1 MLNADDQYTYAAI
14 NRVKQAIREKRPL
27 VIWVGAGASRW
38 ADLPS
43 WHESARKMRNAFV
56 KRAPLFQRDV
66 ADSYLTL
73 KFYPKLFQLCRDA
86 DCALFNKVLLE
97 QFNSPNLGFLY
108 EQFVKK
114 LKSIAPIQI
123 VTTNV
128 DLCLEQALG
137 MIDVIERSDL
147 ERCSDSILSE
157 VSFVAKLHGSISS
170 IRSTVFTT
178 TDYEQ
183 IVQSKAYLAA
193 IRSIFSM
200 ASVIFL
206 GHGLQDEYVLEMI
219 AENAKSRE
227 MFGNGP
233 HFLVTDSP
241 GPAEDGVHRIAYKT
255 TQHPDHRA
263 ALHVLDIIEQTRSAP
278 SIERRPAT
286 QATIQTKKQSGFYIS
301 DFRPSGTQ
309 VSGQV
314 VELGKPGDES
324 RFMGVV
330 GLGFTQGELPSSETV
345 AFHDLAVGLTCFD
358 LVFLPLE
365 SLCLLHD
372 RATPE
377 VFWALIDSGSI
388 KFVDIVAQPFF
399 LSTSESLFGDIWI
412 GRKQDSEHAEL
423 RPSMSVVRKML
434 ISAPGREVEAEVRIE
449 SLNTHVVRFS
459 DSLAFDLASMVRD
472 ALLMPRVSQLLGYS
486 DYILPNHIPRWLAY
500 PTLRL
505 AHLVE
510 TGLICNQLNI
520 RASRV
525 PFGGVSLL
533 SAAFSVKPAEQSLY
547 DYASFVMSGASGCN
561 LSGEIEKNPRSL
573 LSIIKFRESVEGE
586 ELRREVSDRL
596 ETNEGAEFSAAIEGS
611 LRRAIPM
618 AVVQAA
624 RNRFST
630 LMKTSDPNA
639 STAALWSYSHSGDMS
654 LALWREQSKRLL
666 WEHAKVHDI
675 KSDSPCLCGSGDRLR
690 DCCLR
695 PLK

>member
-1 MLNADDQYTYAAI
+1 
-14 NRVKQAIREKRPL
+14 
-27 VIWVGAGASRW
+27 
-38 ADLPS
+38 
-43 WHESARKMRNAFV
+43 
-56 KRAPLFQRDV
+56 
-66 ADSYLTL
+66 
-73 KFYPKLFQLCRDA
+73 
-86 DCALFNKVLLE
+86 
-97 QFNSPNLGFLY
+97 
-108 EQFVKK
+108 
-114 LKSIAPIQI
+114 
-123 VTTNV
+123 
-128 DLCLEQALG
+128 
-137 MIDVIERSDL
+137 
-147 ERCSDSILSE
+147 
-157 VSFVAKLHGSISS
+157 
-170 IRSTVFTT
+170 
-178 TDYEQ
+178 
-183 IVQSKAYLAA
+183 
-193 IRSIFSM
+193 
-200 ASVIFL
+200 
-206 GHGLQDEYVLEMI
+206 
-219 AENAKSRE
+219 
-227 MFGNGP
+227 
-233 HFLVTDSP
+233 
-241 GPAEDGVHRIAYKT
+241 
-255 TQHPDHRA
+255 
-263 ALHVLDIIEQTRSAP
+263 
-278 SIERRPAT
+278 
-286 QATIQTKKQSGFYIS
+286 
-301 DFRPSGTQ
+301 
-309 VSGQV
+309 
-314 VELGKPGDES
+314 
-324 RFMGVV
+324 
-330 GLGFTQGELPSSETV
+330 
-345 AFHDLAVGLTCFD
+345 
-358 LVFLPLE
+358 
-365 SLCLLHD
+365 
-372 RATPE
+372 
-377 VFWALIDSGSI
+377 
-388 KFVDIVAQPFF
+388 
-399 LSTSESLFGDIWI
+399 
-412 GRKQDSEHAEL
+412 
-423 RPSMSVVRKML
+423 ML